1 MPGEGYQLAGAVPA
15 RETAPDP
22 HREALRMSQYDFDP
36 AFRDLLPVLPTTQP
50 LDSVEKIREARSSRI
65 MMFPAP
71 PDRADVVKQDHQIA
85 GPKGAPDVTVR
96 VYRPKAP
103 ASGPRPGVFE
113 IHGGGFMMGDI
124 AMMDP
129 WCQRVAAEIDA
140 VVVSVE
146 YRLAPEHP
154 FPAGVEDCYAAL
166 VWTATEAKQLGI
178 DPERIA
184 IAGQSAGGGLAAA
197 TALLARDRGGPSI
210 CFQVLEIPE
219 LDDRLDTPSM
229 LAFTDTPL
237 WNRPNAVWSW
247 KHYLGPDHQ
256 GEVSPYAAPA
266 RAENLAGLPPA
277 YISTMEFDPLRD
289 EGIIYGLRLLQAG
302 VSVELHSYPGTFHGS
317 ALLPSADVS
326 RRNTEEV
333 FAALAQRLKR

>member
-1 MPGEGYQLAGAVPA
+1 MG
-15 RETAPDP
+15 
-22 HREALRMSQYDFDP
+22 QYDFDP
-36 AFRDLLPVLPTTQP
+36 AFRDLLPLLPTLQE
-50 LDSVEKIREARSSRI
+50 LDSVEKIQALRNSPERLA
-65 MMFPAP
+65 MFRTI
-71 PDRADVVKQDHQIA
+71 PDRDDVVKEDLRVA
-85 GPKGAPDVTVR
+85 GPKNAPDVPVC
-96 VYRPKAP
+96 VYRPKAA
-103 ASGPRPGVFE
+103 ASAPRPAVYE
-113 IHGGGFMMGDI
+113 IHGGGFIMGNID
-124 AMMDP
+124 MMDA
-129 WCQRVAAEIDA
+129 WCQRVAAEIGA

-154 FPAGVEDCYAAL
+154 FPAGVEDCYAGL
-166 VWTATEAKQLGI
+166 VWTATEAKKLGI

-210 CFQVLEIPE
+210 CYQVLEIPE

-247 KHYLGPDHQ
+247 RHYLGPDHE

-266 RAENLAGLPPA
+266 RAKNLAGLPPA

-289 EGIIYGLRLLQAG
+289 EGILYGLRLLQAG

-317 ALLPSADVS
+317 ALLPTAEVS
-326 RRNTEEV
+326 RRNMEEV
-333 FAALAQRLKR
+333 FGVLARRLGR